1 MDRSSHYL
9 CNKSDNCE
17 VEVLEKLSI
26 GDVTSRTLAANVTA
40 KRPQLWPSCCFGHIR
55 IITGEVSMQG
65 LDGFF
70 RCLSQG

>member
-1 MDRSSHYL
+1 MHRSSHYL

-17 VEVLEKLSI
+17 VEVLEKLPT
-26 GDVTSRTLAANVTA
+26 GDVTPRTLAANVTA
-40 KRPQLWPSCCFGHIR
+40 KKPQLWPSCCFGHIR
-55 IITGEVSMQG
+55 IITVEVSIQG